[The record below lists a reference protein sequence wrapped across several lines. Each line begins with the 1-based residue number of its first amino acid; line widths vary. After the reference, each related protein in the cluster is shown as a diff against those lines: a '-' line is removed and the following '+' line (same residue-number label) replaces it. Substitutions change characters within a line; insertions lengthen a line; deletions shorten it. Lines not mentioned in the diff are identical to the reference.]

1 MNSIIKLT
9 SGETIIAEII
19 HEDETITSVL
29 EPIAL
34 EIGEAESGK
43 PMMVALSWVPLVKKV
58 NMINLKTNHVV
69 AKADVDEDIDAYY
82 KKSLAI
88 LKGDV
93 DKLREILEEEA
104 DVDTLEAISTDEEL
118 DDPWMNKFGQPL
130 EIKSANTVH

>member
-34 EIGEAESGK
+34 EIGESESGK
-43 PMMVALSWVPLVKKV
+43 PMMVALSWIPLVKKV

-69 AKADVDEDIDAYY
+69 AKAEVDEDIDAYY

-93 DKLREILEEEA
+93 DKLREILEEETEA
-104 DVDTLEAISTDEEL
+104 DTLEAISDDEEI
-118 DDPWMNKFGQPL
+118 DDPWVNKFGQPL

>member
-19 HEDETITSVL
+19 HEDDTITSVL

-104 DVDTLEAISTDEEL
+104 DVDTLEAISDDEEL